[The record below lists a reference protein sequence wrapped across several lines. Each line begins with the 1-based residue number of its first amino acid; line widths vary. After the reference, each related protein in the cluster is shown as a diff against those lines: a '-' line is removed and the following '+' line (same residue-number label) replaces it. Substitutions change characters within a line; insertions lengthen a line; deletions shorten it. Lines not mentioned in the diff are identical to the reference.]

1 MVSPGLI
8 KKKTSNQILE
18 VNDDTKKLFQV
29 IYAEQKKEAEPK
41 DENIPRIAVS
51 QLISKLSFFYE
62 KIRNAVDYEEDH
74 LLRKNA
80 IARILKRQV
89 IIEGV
94 IKDLSPADLS
104 QHLLTELIRGGY
116 LPNNEIPEVKIKE
129 VTILLDKYLTLKNQV
144 ASDIN
149 RSLNRK
155 YDASGAKRLVEKRN
169 NSIRKILGLAACEI
183 EEVLAPDRIKKTIVS
198 SMFSVLQKNISL
210 PANFIDEPD
219 LDIQIYL
226 SIGRRYLKFD
236 PEMLSFALFK
246 FYNGSWLE
254 INQIKDASVREREI
268 KKTADKLDLI
278 NTKITEQLNHPLGHK
293 LDKVTRKYAL
303 YYNILADTI
312 SQDPVKAHQQLQQ
325 GEKAFKRS
333 LTATI
338 NQKYKKSKSRL
349 WRAAVRSIIYIFL
362 TKSIFVVLIE
372 VPAIKWFGETINY
385 LSLGINI
392 TFPAVLL
399 FLIVLFTA
407 KPGKANTEKIISG
420 IFQVMA
426 RAGSVQQTE
435 YIKAKRKRHFLTNLI
450 FNLIYTAAFIF
461 SVYLII
467 RVLSWLNFTWVSM
480 IVFLFFL
487 AFVSF
492 FSVIVSRG
500 IKDLLIVERKDNL
513 LTFIIDLFY
522 MPIILVG
529 RWLSNN
535 ISRVNIF
542 IFVFD
547 FIIEAP
553 FKILVEVAE
562 DWTKYVRER
571 RDNVD

>member
-155 YDASGAKRLVEKRN
+155 YDASGAKRLVEKKN

-183 EEVLAPDRIKKTIVS
+183 EEVLAPDRVKKTIVS

-372 VPAIKWFGETINY
+372 VPAIRWFGETINY

-529 RWLSNN
+529 RWLSSN

>member
-8 KKKTSNQILE
+8 KKKTNSQVLE

-94 IKDLSPADLS
+94 IKELSPADLS

-372 VPAIKWFGETINY
+372 VPAIRWFGETINY

-529 RWLSNN
+529 RWLSSN